1 MTDFNK
7 QFSAFEILSIA
18 EKMERNGAAFYHK
31 AAGFFEDTKLRAVL
45 HHLADWESR
54 HEQFFADLKRRV
66 EQKVGKVMTFYPDR
80 YMSGDPRLLDG
91 LAKEALNPD
100 PSQELSGTESKIEIL
115 RKALKKEEDAI
126 SFFTGL
132 EQWARDLAANDE
144 IREIIE
150 EEQRHVRILS
160 ESLQQ

>member
-1 MTDFNK
+1 MTDFDK

-18 EKMERNGAAFYHK
+18 EKVERNGAAFYHK

-45 HHLADWESR
+45 HQLADWESR

-66 EQKVGKVMTFYPDR
+66 GQEVGKAMTFYPDR
-80 YMSGDPRLLDG
+80 FMAGDPRLSDG
-91 LAKEALNPD
+91 LAQEALNPD
-100 PSQELSGTESKIEIL
+100 PSREFTGAESKTEIL
-115 RKALKKEEDAI
+115 GKALKKEEDAI

-132 EQWARDLAANDE
+132 EQWAQDLAAKDE

-150 EEQRHVRILS
+150 EEQRHVRILT